1 MRLDF
6 YHKFVQQNFVLF
18 IEFKATNFTI
28 KIETMKI
35 NFAIYPIVFAI
46 LLLPIL
52 FSCKKEVIKVVPTT
66 SVALVT
72 NITATTASCG
82 GEVTSDGGALVTAR
96 GVCWSISQNPTTAND
111 KTTDG
116 TGIGIFTRSITGLT
130 PGTTY
135 NIVAYAINSVGT
147 GYSSQST
154 FTTLALAPILTTTE
168 LSAVTST
175 SASSGGN
182 INNDGGSTITA
193 RGVCWSTD
201 QNPTIADNKT
211 TNGTG
216 TGSFTSYI
224 TGLIPGKTYYIRAYA
239 ANIIGT
245 AYGNQ
250 ITTITTAILP
260 TITTNA
266 VSDITSTTARS
277 GGNITNDG
285 GAEVTVRGVCWSTF
299 PNPTTASNKTNEGI
313 GSGSFTILI
322 TGLIQGTTYYLKAY
336 ATNNIGTTYG
346 NQVTTTT
353 TIVLPV
359 LTTITMSD
367 ITPTTAI
374 SGGNISNEGI
384 SPVTVRGVCWNT
396 TENPTIGDNKTVN
409 GSGVGNFTSSLT
421 GLAAN
426 TTYYVR
432 AYATNSMGTAYG
444 KQTSFISGILVI
456 GQPYQGGVIAY
467 ILQPDEPGY
476 IEGQTHG
483 LIASLRDQS
492 TSMPWFS
499 SNTKTGAIG
508 IMLGTGKEN
517 TNTIVNSHG
526 SGFYAAELC
535 YDLVS
540 SGYSDWYLPS
550 KNELDK
556 LYLNKNAIGGFSNSN
571 YWSSSE
577 YDTYYYGAWGQ
588 SFLDGTQS
596 PFWLNS
602 LYSVRPVRSF

>member
-1 MRLDF
+1 
-6 YHKFVQQNFVLF
+6 
-18 IEFKATNFTI
+18 
-28 KIETMKI
+28 MKI
-35 NFAIYPIVFAI
+35 NSSFCLF
-46 LLLPIL
+46 LIL
-52 FSCKKEVIKVVPTT
+52 FSSLLISCKKEVIKVVPTT

-154 FTTLALAPILTTTE
+154 FTTLALAPILTTNE
-168 LSAVTST
+168 SSAVTST

-182 INNDGGSTITA
+182 VTNDGGSAITA
-193 RGVCWSTD
+193 RGVCWSTN

-216 TGSFTSYI
+216 TGSFTSSI

-239 ANIIGT
+239 VNIIGT

-250 ITTITTAILP
+250 ITTITTAISP
-260 TITTNA
+260 MITTNA

-285 GAEVTVRGVCWSTF
+285 GAEVTVRGICWSTS
-299 PNPTTASNKTNEGI
+299 PNPTIASNKTNDGK
-313 GSGSFTILI
+313 GSGSFTSLV
-322 TGLIQGTTYYLKAY
+322 TGLIQGTTYYLRAY
-336 ATNNIGTTYG
+336 STNNIGTTYG

-353 TIVLPV
+353 TIVLPL
-359 LTTITMSD
+359 LTTTTMSD

-384 SPVTVRGVCWNT
+384 SPVTVRGVCWKT
-396 TENPTIGDNKTVN
+396 TENPTISDNKTVN
-409 GSGVGNFTSSLT
+409 GFGIGNFTSNLT

-426 TTYYVR
+426 TTYYLR
-432 AYATNSMGTAYG
+432 AYATNNMGTAYG
-444 KQTSFISGILVI
+444 KQTSFTSGILAI
-456 GQPYQGGVIAY
+456 GQPYQGGIIAY
-467 ILQPDEPGY
+467 IFQSGDPGY

-483 LIASLRDQS
+483 IIAATSDQS
-492 TSMPWFS
+492 IGMPWYKGDRTFPS
-499 SNTKTGAIG
+499 ITNREI
-508 IMLGTGKEN
+508 GTGLAN
-517 TNTIVNSHG
+517 TQAIVNSQG
-526 SGFYAAELC
+526 LGYYAARLC
-535 YDLVS
+535 YDLVV
-540 SGYSDWYLPS
+540 GDYSDWYLPS
-550 KNELDK
+550 KNELNK
-556 LYLNKNAIGGFSNSN
+556 LYLNKIAIGGLGDNY

-577 YDTYYYGAWGQ
+577 SGKETAWAQHLGNGYQNPEQTKMMPYY
-588 SFLDGTQS
+588 
-596 PFWLNS
+596 
-602 LYSVRPVRSF
+602 VRAVRSF

>member
-1 MRLDF
+1 
-6 YHKFVQQNFVLF
+6 
-18 IEFKATNFTI
+18 
-28 KIETMKI
+28 MKI
-35 NFAIYPIVFAI
+35 NSSFCLFLMLFSS
-46 LLLPIL
+46 LLI
-52 FSCKKEVIKVVPTT
+52 SCKKEVIKIVPTT
-66 SVALVT
+66 TVALVT
-72 NITATTASCG
+72 DITATTALCG

-96 GVCWSISQNPTTAND
+96 GVCWSVSQNPTTAND

-182 INNDGGSTITA
+182 ITNDGGSAITA
-193 RGVCWSTD
+193 RGVCWSTN

-216 TGSFTSYI
+216 TGNFTSSI
-224 TGLIPGKTYYIRAYA
+224 AGLIPGKTYYIRAYA

-250 ITTITTAILP
+250 ITTIITAILP

-266 VSDITSTTARS
+266 ASDITSTTARS

-313 GSGSFTILI
+313 GSGSFTSLI
-322 TGLIQGTTYYLKAY
+322 TGLIQGTTYYLRAY
-336 ATNNIGTTYG
+336 ATNSIGTTYG

-359 LTTITMSD
+359 LTTTTMSD

-396 TENPTIGDNKTVN
+396 TENPTISDNKTVN
-409 GSGVGNFTSSLT
+409 GSGDGNFKSSLT

-426 TTYYVR
+426 TTYYLR
-432 AYATNSMGTAYG
+432 AYATNNTGTAYG
-444 KQTSFISGILVI
+444 KQTSFTSGILAI
-456 GQPYQGGVIAY
+456 GQPYQGGIIAY
-467 ILQPDEPGY
+467 IFQSGDTGY

-483 LIASLRDQS
+483 IIVATSDQS
-492 TSMPWFS
+492 SGMPWYKGNRTFPTV
-499 SNTKTGAIG
+499 TKYEI
-508 IMLGTGKEN
+508 GTGLAN
-517 TNTIVNSHG
+517 TLAIVNSQG
-526 SGFYAAELC
+526 LGYYAARLC
-535 YDLVS
+535 YDLVL
-540 SGYSDWYLPS
+540 GDYSDWYLPS
-550 KNELDK
+550 KNELNK
-556 LYLNKNAIGGFSNSN
+556 LYLNQIVIGGFSNN
-571 YWSSSE
+571 YYWSSSQS
-577 YDTYYYGAWGQ
+577 YYIDNAWAQHLGNGQ
-588 SFLDGTQS
+588 QNPDQTKMM
-596 PFWLNS
+596 P
-602 LYSVRPVRSF
+602 YYVRAVRSF